1 MVSVPLGLS
10 LGTAVLTIEVAIL
23 QKPVT
28 VYHGD
33 HSEMRDTIN
42 SHTHNTKSQWGPV
55 PCSSAARLR
64 WDGVTR
70 GIVRGEMKV
79 KTGVSESRL
88 HYPGTIL
95 VSIPTANRTE
105 I

>member
-10 LGTAVLTIEVAIL
+10 LGMAVLTVEVAIL
-23 QKPVT
+23 QKPIL

-33 HSEMRDTIN
+33 RSEMRDTIN

-70 GIVRGEMKV
+70 GKVRGE
-79 KTGVSESRL
+79 TESES
-88 HYPGTIL
+88 GGK
-95 VSIPTANRTE
+95 
-105 I
+105 